1 MKIGVYLWT
10 FILIVLCTDYTVTQ
24 QNDPGKFLI
33 GAGIY
38 DVTGQVAEIG
48 FMGYAVPKQRGRGL
62 LQRMRSRAFIIGD
75 PNKEANR
82 VVYVSVD
89 NGMGFQIIKTEVVD
103 RLNKT
108 FGSKLYNDKNVLM
121 SGTHTHST
129 PGGTGG
135 TALVDITTFGFV
147 KENWEACVNG
157 IVQSIIRAHKNLQLG
172 RIKMNVGQVD
182 NANINRSPASYD
194 NNMDKGEYP
203 DNTDHEMTV
212 LRFESIDGKEEIGM
226 MNFYPVHAVSLNN
239 TNLLVAGDNKGYA
252 SYLFEKSKNPPG
264 TLPGQG
270 KFIAAFGQSNE
281 GDVSPNLM
289 GPKCIDTGL
298 PCDYATSTC
307 NGRTEKCIAFG
318 PGKNMYESNEIIG
331 TRQFET
337 AKNLYDNAQL
347 FLNGNYMVDY
357 RHSYVDMQTIN
368 VSSRFT
374 STKRN
379 ETTCQAALGYGF
391 AAGTT
396 DGPGDFDFTQSENS
410 TNPFWQFVAG
420 FLARPTQQQIRCQ
433 APKPILLDV
442 GLIKP
447 VEWVPFVL
455 PHQLFRIGQL
465 YIVGVPG
472 EFTTMSGRRLKLA
485 IKQALQNT
493 GAWTSDSHV
502 VIAGLSNSYSHY
514 ITTYEEYQQQR
525 YEGASTLY
533 GPHTLAAYEQT
544 FDDMAT
550 KLSLNQSVPS
560 GPQPYDMRGKTF
572 SFVLPPIWDGVP
584 FGKKFG
590 DVITDVNSSYKPGD
604 TVRCSWW
611 GANPRN
617 DLFTEKSYLYVDRF
631 MNQQWVPILTDDD
644 IETRFLWER
653 KGLDHSVITVEWNIP
668 TTQPTGNDLYRI
680 RHLGVKNNILGRQQ
694 YNAQSRNFTITN

>member
-1 MKIGVYLWT
+1 MKIRLYLLT
-10 FILIVLCTDYTVTQ
+10 YVLIQSLISFITAQ
-24 QNDPGKFLI
+24 QNDAGQFLI

-38 DVTGQVAEIG
+38 DITGQVAEIG
-48 FMGYAVPKQRGRGL
+48 FMGYAVPKQRGHGL

-75 PNKEANR
+75 INREENR

-89 NGMGFQIIKTEVVD
+89 NGMAFQIVKTEVID

-108 FGSKLYNDKNVLM
+108 FGSNLYTDKNVLI

-129 PGGTGG
+129 PGGTGA

-157 IVQSIIRAHKNLQLG
+157 IVQSIIRADKNLQLG
-172 RIKMNVGQVD
+172 RIKINIGQVD
-182 NANINRSPASYD
+182 NANINRSPASYM
-194 NNMDKGEYP
+194 NNVDRGEYT

-212 LRFESIDGKEEIGM
+212 LRFESIDGKNEIGM
-226 MNFYPVHAVSLNN
+226 INFYPVHAVSLNN

-252 SYLFEKSKNPPG
+252 SYLFEKLKNPSG

-270 KFIAAFGQSNE
+270 SFVAAFGQSNE

-298 PCDYATSTC
+298 PCEFYTSTC
-307 NGRTEKCIAFG
+307 NGKSEKCIAFG
-318 PGKNMYESNEIIG
+318 PGKTMYESNEIIG
-331 TRQFET
+331 KRQFET
-337 AKNLYDNAQL
+337 AKDLYDKAQL
-347 FLNGNYMVDY
+347 FINGNVNF
-357 RHSYVDMQTIN
+357 RHTYVDMQTIN

-374 STKRN
+374 STGHN
-379 ETTCQAALGYGF
+379 ETTCQAALGSSF

-396 DGPGDFDFTQSENS
+396 DGPGDFDFTQSSNS
-410 TNPFWQFVAG
+410 TNPFWQFVSS
-420 FLARPTQQQIRCQ
+420 FLAKPTEQQIQCQ

-447 VEWVPFVL
+447 IEWVPFVL
-455 PHQLFRIGQL
+455 PHQIFQIGQL
-465 YIVGVPG
+465 FIVGVPG
-472 EFTTMSGRRLKLA
+472 EFTTMSGRRLKLT
-485 IKQALQNT
+485 IKQALQDAGT
-493 GAWTSDSHV
+493 WTSDSHI

-533 GPHTLAAYEQT
+533 GPHTLAAYQQT
-544 FDDMAT
+544 FYDLSM
-550 KLSLNQSVPS
+550 KLARNETVPS
-560 GPQPYDMRGKTF
+560 GPTPFDMRGKTF
-572 SFVLPPIWDGVP
+572 SFVVPPIWDGVP
-584 FGKKFG
+584 IGKKFG
-590 DVITDVNSSYKPGD
+590 EVITDVNSSYKPGD

-617 DLFTEKSYLYVDRF
+617 DLFTEKSFLYVDRLI
-631 MNQQWVPILTDDD
+631 NQTWVPILTDDD
-644 IETRFLWER
+644 LETRFLWKR
-653 KGLDHSVITVEWNIP
+653 QFIDQSIITVEWDIP
-668 TTQPTGNDLYRI
+668 TTQQTGQDLYRL
-680 RHLGVKNNILGRQQ
+680 RHSGVKNNIFGRQQ
-694 YNAQSRNFTITN
+694 YNAQSKSFTINN

>member
-1 MKIGVYLWT
+1 MRFYFT
-10 FILIVLCTDYTVTQ
+10 FLFFFLCNKYVQ
-24 QNDPGKFLI
+24 SIKNDPEQFLI

-38 DVTGQVAEIG
+38 DITGQVAEIG
-48 FMGYAVPKQRGRGL
+48 FMGYAVPKQRGQGL
-62 LQRMRSRAFIIGD
+62 LQRMRARAFIIGD
-75 PNKEANR
+75 PNNENNR

-89 NGMGFQIIKTEVVD
+89 NGMAFQIVKTEVAD

-108 FGSKLYNDKNVLM
+108 FGSKIYNEKNVLI

-147 KENWEACVNG
+147 KENWEVCVNG
-157 IVQSIIRAHKNLQLG
+157 IVQAIQHAHQNLQLG
-172 RIKMNVGQVD
+172 RIKINIGQVN
-182 NANINRSPASYD
+182 NANINRSPASYL
-194 NNMDKGEYP
+194 NNIDKNNYT

-212 LRFESIDGKEEIGM
+212 LRFESFDGKNEIGM

-252 SYLFEKSKNPPG
+252 SYLFEKAKNPVG

-270 KFIAAFGQSNE
+270 KFVAAFGQSNE

-298 PCDYATSTC
+298 PCDFATSTC

-318 PGKNMYESNEIIG
+318 PGKDMYESNTIIG
-331 TRQFET
+331 QRQFET
-337 AKNLYDNAQL
+337 AKDLYDRAQT
-347 FLNGNYMVDY
+347 FLGGNVQY
-357 RHSYVDMQTIN
+357 RHSYIDMQTIN

-374 STKRN
+374 STKQN

-396 DGPGDFDFTQSENS
+396 DGPGDFDFTQSKNS
-410 TNPFWQFVAG
+410 TNPFWQFVSA
-420 FLARPTQQQIRCQ
+420 FLAKPTPEQIKCQ

-447 VEWVPFVL
+447 IEWVPFVL
-455 PHQLFRIGQL
+455 PQQIFQIGQL
-465 YIVGVPG
+465 YIIGLPG
-472 EFTTMSGRRLKLA
+472 EFTTMSGRRLKA
-485 IKQALQNT
+485 TVKQALINAGT
-493 GAWTSDSHV
+493 WTSDSHV
-502 VIAGLSNSYSHY
+502 VIAGLSNSYTHY

-533 GPHTLAAYEQT
+533 GPHTLAAYQQIY
-544 FDDMAT
+544 DDLAT
-550 KLSLNQSVPS
+550 KLARNQSVPS

-584 FGKKFG
+584 IGKKFG

-604 TVRCSWW
+604 IVRCSWW

-617 DLFTEKSYLYVDRF
+617 DLFTEKSYLYIDRYV
-631 MNQQWVPILTDDD
+631 NQTWIPILTDSD
-644 IETRFLWER
+644 IETRFHWKREAI
-653 KGLDHSVITVEWNIP
+653 DHSIITVEWFIP
-668 TTQPTGNDLYRI
+668 SIYPTGKDLYRI
-680 RHLGVKNNILGRQQ
+680 RHNGVKNNLFGKEP
-694 YNAQSRNFTITN
+694 YNAFSKNFIIQN